1 MLLSMPQALHICWKY
16 KTEGPLVVYNTTLA
30 VNNQQNV
37 NTHFLPIK
45 HQLSILK
52 ILYWSNVGRGIFL
65 KQRE

>member
-52 ILYWSNVGRGIFL
+52 IL
-65 KQRE
+65 